1 MQHYFHPTILR
12 SYDIRGIVGETL
24 HEADAHAIGFGLGAI
39 VREKGGCRVAVCRDG
54 RLSSPQLAAA
64 LKDGLIAAGMSVFDI
79 GAGPTPLLYFA
90 DRHLACDAAIQVT
103 GSHNPPT
110 HNGFKMVLGH
120 APFFGEEIQHLGSM
134 MAAGVDGAAGGMAEN
149 IDLNAAYLDAITAA
163 AGEITGLDGQ
173 TVIWDCGNGATGPL
187 TEALTA
193 TLAGHH
199 KVLFA
204 EVDGT
209 FPNHHPDPVDPETLD
224 LLRAAVAE
232 DHALMGIGFDGDGD
246 RIGIIDSKGR
256 QVPGDLLTAYL
267 ARGAISRNTDAA
279 VIFDVK
285 SSLAALDAVSRAGGR
300 PSLWKTGHSHMKTRL
315 KQTGAPLAGEM
326 SGHIFIAE
334 NYFGFDDALFAALAI
349 LRETARSGETLAGF
363 LDNLPPVHATPELRI
378 PCPDEIKFDI
388 VRQVIADV
396 AGAPDDDQQDIT
408 DIDGVRVTGDL
419 GWWLIRASN
428 TGAELVARAEG
439 RDETGRDE
447 LRNRIRTRLAA
458 AGLNWQG

>member
-1 MQHYFHPTILR
+1 MQHHFHPTILR

-39 VREKGGCRVAVCRDG
+39 VRSSGGSRVAVCRDG
-54 RLSSPQLAAA
+54 RLSSPALAAA
-64 LKDGLIAAGMSVFDI
+64 LKDGLIAAGMSVCDI

-134 MAAGVDGAAGGMAEN
+134 MAAGVDGATGGSAEN

-193 TLAGHH
+193 TLAGRH

-224 LLRAAVAE
+224 LLRAAVAG

-246 RIGIIDSKGR
+246 RIGIIDSTGR

-267 ARGAISRNTDAA
+267 ARGAIARNAGAA

-285 SSLAALDAVSRAGGR
+285 SSLAALDAVSRAGGI

-334 NYFGFDDALFAALAI
+334 DYFGFDDALYAALAI
-349 LRETARSGETLAGF
+349 LRETARSGETLTGF
-363 LDNLPPVHATPELRI
+363 LDNLPPVYATPELRI
-378 PCPDEIKFDI
+378 PCPDEIKFDL

-396 AGAPDDDQQDIT
+396 AGTPDGDQQDIT

-439 RDETGRDE
+439 RDEAGRDE
-447 LRNRIRTRLAA
+447 LRNRIRMRLAA
-458 AGLNWQG
+458 AGLDWQG

>member
-1 MQHYFHPTILR
+1 M
-12 SYDIRGIVGETL
+12 
-24 HEADAHAIGFGLGAI
+24 
-39 VREKGGCRVAVCRDG
+39 
-54 RLSSPQLAAA
+54 
-64 LKDGLIAAGMSVFDI
+64 
-79 GAGPTPLLYFA
+79 
-90 DRHLACDAAIQVT
+90 
-103 GSHNPPT
+103 
-110 HNGFKMVLGH
+110 
-120 APFFGEEIQHLGSM
+120 
-134 MAAGVDGAAGGMAEN
+134 
-149 IDLNAAYLDAITAA
+149 
-163 AGEITGLDGQ
+163 
-173 TVIWDCGNGATGPL
+173 
-187 TEALTA
+187 
-193 TLAGHH
+193 
-199 KVLFA
+199 
-204 EVDGT
+204 
-209 FPNHHPDPVDPETLD
+209 
-224 LLRAAVAE
+224 
-232 DHALMGIGFDGDGD
+232 
-246 RIGIIDSKGR
+246 
-256 QVPGDLLTAYL
+256 PGDLLTVYL

-315 KQTGAPLAGEM
+315 KQIGAPLAGEM